1 MHRLLRNA
9 ANRGRLA
16 RPLLLVAGLFASPLA
31 LAADTDTGTGTSC
44 TALTQEDGLQP
55 LPGCQWLDGHLELD
69 AASLASLSYDQDG
82 LAAVYAGGGFHYV
95 RADGRQLPV
104 ITFDNGPDYVVE
116 GLVRGRVGQRIGY
129 FDTQLRQAFPGTFDF
144 GWAFD
149 DGVARV
155 CEGCRPGTPDDHGH
169 IAMVGGTWYRIDR
182 QGRPAMDAGTP

>member
-1 MHRLLRNA
+1 MRLPTCNTT
-9 ANRGRLA
+9 NRGRYV
-16 RPLLLVAGLFASPLA
+16 RLLLLAAGLLAFATA
-31 LAADTDTGTGTSC
+31 WGTGSAC
-44 TALTQEDGLQP
+44 TVLTEEEGLQP
-55 LPGCQWLDGHLELD
+55 LAGCQWRDGRLTLD
-69 AASLASLSYDQDG
+69 ATALAALPYDQDG

-95 RADGRQLPV
+95 RSDGRQLPV

-129 FDTQLRQAFPGTFDF
+129 FDTQLRQAFPATFDF
-144 GWAFD
+144 GWAFE

-182 QGRPAMDAGTP
+182 QGRPAMDADTP

>member
-1 MHRLLRNA
+1 MWGKGWSA
-9 ANRGRLA
+9 
-16 RPLLLVAGLFASPLA
+16 
-31 LAADTDTGTGTSC
+31 
-44 TALTQEDGLQP
+44 
-55 LPGCQWLDGHLELD
+55 
-69 AASLASLSYDQDG
+69 AASARASATSIPSCGRPSRPRAISAGPSKTAWPYDPDG

-116 GLVRGRVGQRIGY
+116 GLVRGRVGARIGY
-129 FDTQLRQAFPGTFDF
+129 FDTQLRQVFPATFDF

-155 CEGCRPGTPDDHGH
+155 CQGCRPGTPDDHGH

-182 QGRPAMDAGTP
+182 QGRPAMDADAP